1 MWPEPRPGRSSGRE
15 GLAEGPSPTPP
26 GRALPKRCVDRTA
39 SGPPASAHLHGS
51 VSLNNAGERGERGAV
66 PARRAFPPHGRVGTA
81 FQRGA
86 SHRGASPYSRR
97 RAQRR
102 DPPHTEGT
110 TPRPGVQHKHGALL
124 ALFSNYRDCG
134 HKYQA
139 LLLRMTVDEGRFMQ
153 LYDAKWGRFWGDRR
167 GDACGQQG
175 RMYT

>member
-1 MWPEPRPGRSSGRE
+1 MWPEPRPGRSSGRA

-26 GRALPKRCVDRTA
+26 GRALPKSCVDRTA
-39 SGPPASAHLHGS
+39 SGPPPSAHLHGS
-51 VSLNNAGERGERGAV
+51 VSLNNAGERGERGL
-66 PARRAFPPHGRVGTA
+66 
-81 FQRGA
+81 
-86 SHRGASPYSRR
+86 SRR
-97 RAQRR
+97 DAPSRPTAASAQPSNAALRTGAR
-102 DPPHTEGT
+102 VPTAGDAPSDGDPPHTEGT